1 MEYWLLLLMNW
12 WYVNCIILTLIDY
25 VTWIDVSQNNG
36 NLLASSDYE
45 KIIKI
50 FDKRESKIVKTFEG
64 IHSSIFLL
72 FAYLIMLTF
81 NLLYFSRDII
91 NCVRWNV
98 TGDFLATASSDK
110 TTKLLDFK
118 TGKILYTGNSSD
130 GNKFSSI

>member
-1 MEYWLLLLMNW
+1 M
-12 WYVNCIILTLIDY
+12 NCIILTLIDY